1 MLSCFLTFR
10 TNDEVIVSSH
20 KNDFYQEVKS
30 AETKEENVSFSKTFC
45 FDEYSL
51 LAKAGV
57 SHEKFTCGETLLKRL
72 NFFIY
77 C

>member
-1 MLSCFLTFR
+1 MTFTR
-10 TNDEVIVSSH
+10 
-20 KNDFYQEVKS
+20 KLKG
-30 AETKEENVSFSKTFC
+30 AETKEENASFSKTFC

-51 LAKAGV
+51 VAKVGV